1 MNNKNNRVK
10 NFRSFLLVAPF
21 LAALTLLLSS
31 LALAGGYGAGGCGL
45 GSQIFK
51 KNSFVS
57 QTFAMST
64 NQYFGVS
71 SSITSGTS
79 GCDAKGFVQNDSSGQ
94 ILYAEQNLESLTEEM
109 AAGAGERLVA
119 FSQVMGCAGTQGA
132 KAFAD
137 MTREKFSSLVPSA
150 EISAEN
156 LVQAVRRE
164 IAADFGLQ
172 VHCQPAP
179 SMLIAAATR

>member
-1 MNNKNNRVK
+1 
-10 NFRSFLLVAPF
+10 
-21 LAALTLLLSS
+21 
-31 LALAGGYGAGGCGL
+31 
-45 GSQIFK
+45 
-51 KNSFVS
+51 
-57 QTFAMST
+57 MST

-156 LVQAVRRE
+156 LVKRCGGRSLLISTSSALSAGTV
-164 IAADFGLQ
+164 
-172 VHCQPAP
+172 V
-179 SMLIAAATR
+179 LIAAATVKRAVFLRKLAVLLWRRFSHFCGTSPPFSCCPGGPPVGSSRKQNLASTVTS